1 MVANL
6 IVLDTNVLIDLL
18 EATPRGQ
25 EAKRLLES
33 MDASTVIGYSLI
45 TRFELLA
52 TPEVARHQQAHTLL
66 ETLTPIGLSQPII
79 DRAAELFVSRYS
91 RQRRKIPDALIAATA
106 IESGAALL
114 TFDRIDFANI
124 PGLSVLRS

>member
-25 EAKRLLES
+25 EAKQLLES

-52 TPEVARHQQAHTLL
+52 TPEVAHHQRAHTLL
-66 ETLTPIGLSQPII
+66 EALKPIGLSQPII

-114 TFDRIDFANI
+114 T
-124 PGLSVLRS
+124 L